1 VLVGSRVVVVVGSSV
16 VVGSRVVG
24 SSVTSPV
31 VGMLVAS
38 GSLVEDESDA
48 EDDVEESAEELDED
62 GEVAF
67 ANGSVRPHAAK
78 ISSAA
83 AQ

>member
-1 VLVGSRVVVVVGSSV
+1 MLVGSRVVVVVVVGSIVVV
-16 VVGSRVVG
+16 VVGSLVA
-24 SSVTSPV
+24 SPV
-31 VGMLVAS
+31 VGVLVAS
-38 GSLVEDESDA
+38 GSLVEDDGDA
-48 EDDVEESAEELDED
+48 EDDVEEAAEELDED
-62 GEVAF
+62 GEVAL